1 MRGFHHDQNAQ
12 CSIRLICLLSICRDR
27 IVRSHIY
34 SVRLVQSQSE
44 CSVQQPLEIFFVFTA
59 SPLFHQHFFSL
70 AARPL
75 GVAAAC
81 AVVAGAAFAQDVQI
95 VKIAHAG
102 PVSGGIAHIGKDT
115 ENGVRLAVDDLNA
128 QGLVIGGKKIKF
140 ELAAEDDAGDP
151 RQATAVAQKLCDQ
164 KVAGVVGHLQSG
176 TSIPASAVYA
186 KCDMPHITA
195 SASNPDLTKPG
206 HKTTFR
212 LIANDN
218 ALGAALALFGAD
230 HLKIKTVAII
240 DDRTAYGQ
248 GVASVFKATAL
259 QKGVKVVGE
268 EFTNDKATDF
278 MAILTSIKNKKPDAI
293 FYGGL
298 DAQAG
303 PMLRQMEQ
311 LGLSNVKY
319 FGGDAL
325 CTEKL
330 PELASKTQALK
341 NVTCATGGASVDKM
355 QGGSEWKKRYD
366 AKFPGQFQIYSPYA
380 YDAAMVLA
388 DAMKRANSVD
398 PKVFTPFIAKTD
410 YKGVTANI
418 AFTPKGEL
426 TAPAVTL
433 YTYKDGS
440 RVALN

>member
-1 MRGFHHDQNAQ
+1 MSFASR
-12 CSIRLICLLSICRDR
+12 SRLSLSLI
-27 IVRSHIY
+27 
-34 SVRLVQSQSE
+34 
-44 CSVQQPLEIFFVFTA
+44 
-59 SPLFHQHFFSL
+59 
-70 AARPL
+70 
-75 GVAAAC
+75 AAA
-81 AVVAGAAFAQDVQI
+81 ALASTAAMAQDVQV

-102 PVSGGIAHIGKDT
+102 PLSGGIAHIGKDT
-115 ENGVRLAVDDLNA
+115 ENGVRLALDDLNA
-128 QGLVIGGKKIKF
+128 QNLVIGGKKIRF
-140 ELAAEDDAGDP
+140 EIAAEDDAGDP

-176 TSIPASAVYA
+176 TSIPAASVYD
-186 KCDMPHITA
+186 KCGVPHITA
-195 SASNPDLTKPG
+195 AATNPDLTKPG
-206 HKTTFR
+206 YKTTYR
-212 LIANDN
+212 LIANDS
-218 ALGAALALFGAD
+218 ALGAALAIFAAD
-230 HLKIKTVAII
+230 HLKLKSVAII

-248 GVASVFKATAL
+248 GVASVFKATAQ
-259 QKGVKVVGE
+259 QKGLAVVGE
-268 EFTNDKATDF
+268 EFTTDKATDF
-278 MAILTSIKNKKPDAI
+278 MAILTAIKNKKPDAI

-311 LGLSNVKY
+311 LGLGNVKF

-330 PELASKTQALK
+330 PELAGKTPALK
-341 NVTCATGGASVDKM
+341 NVTCATGGASVAKM
-355 QGGSEWKKRYD
+355 QGGADWKKRYD

-380 YDAAMVLA
+380 YDAAMVLV

-398 PKVFTPFIAKTD
+398 PKVYIPFIGKTE

-418 AFTPKGEL
+418 AFTSKGEL
-426 TAPAVTL
+426 TTPAVTL

>member
-1 MRGFHHDQNAQ
+1 MSSVFRKHF
-12 CSIRLICLLSICRDR
+12 LPLS
-27 IVRSHIY
+27 
-34 SVRLVQSQSE
+34 
-44 CSVQQPLEIFFVFTA
+44 F
-59 SPLFHQHFFSL
+59 
-70 AARPL
+70 RPL
-75 GVAAAC
+75 VVVAASAIAAST
-81 AVVAGAAFAQDVQI
+81 AVAQDVQT

-128 QGLVIGGKKIKF
+128 QALVIGGKKIKF

-176 TSIPASAVYA
+176 TSIPASSIYA

-248 GVASVFKATAL
+248 GVAAVFKATAL
-259 QKGVKVVGE
+259 QKGIKVVGE

-311 LGLSNVKY
+311 LGLANVKY

-330 PELASKTQALK
+330 PELASKAQALK

-398 PKVFTPFIAKTD
+398 PKVFTTFIGKTD

>member
-1 MRGFHHDQNAQ
+1 M
-12 CSIRLICLLSICRDR
+12 S
-27 IVRSHIY
+27 
-34 SVRLVQSQSE
+34 
-44 CSVQQPLEIFFVFTA
+44 FVFPVPHQNMRRFA
-59 SPLFHQHFFSL
+59 S
-70 AARPL
+70 RPL
-75 GVAAAC
+75 GVVAAC
-81 AVVAGAAFAQDVQI
+81 ALIAGTAHAQDVQV

-115 ENGVRLAVDDLNA
+115 ENGVRLAVEDLNA
-128 QGLVIGGKKIKF
+128 QALVIGGKKIKF

-259 QKGVKVVGE
+259 QKGVKIVAE

-311 LGLSNVKY
+311 LGLSGVKY

-355 QGGSEWKKRYD
+355 QGGADWKKRYD

-380 YDAAMVLA
+380 YDATMVLA

-398 PKVFTPFIAKTD
+398 PKVFNAFISKTD

-418 AFTPKGEL
+418 AFTSKGEL
-426 TAPAVTL
+426 TTPAVTL
-433 YTYKDGS
+433 YTYNDGR

>member
-1 MRGFHHDQNAQ
+1 M
-12 CSIRLICLLSICRDR
+12 S
-27 IVRSHIY
+27 
-34 SVRLVQSQSE
+34 
-44 CSVQQPLEIFFVFTA
+44 FVFPVPHQNMRRFA
-59 SPLFHQHFFSL
+59 S
-70 AARPL
+70 RPL
-75 GVAAAC
+75 GVVAAC
-81 AVVAGAAFAQDVQI
+81 ALIAGAAHAQDVQV

-115 ENGVRLAVDDLNA
+115 ENGVRLAVEDLNA
-128 QGLVIGGKKIKF
+128 QALVIGGKKIKF

-259 QKGVKVVGE
+259 QKGVKVVAE

-311 LGLSNVKY
+311 LGLSGVKY

-355 QGGSEWKKRYD
+355 QGGADWKKRYD

-380 YDAAMVLA
+380 YDATMVLA

-398 PKVFTPFIAKTD
+398 PKVFNAFISKTE

-418 AFTPKGEL
+418 AFTSKGEL
-426 TAPAVTL
+426 TTPAVTL
-433 YTYKDGS
+433 YTYQDGR

>member
-1 MRGFHHDQNAQ
+1 M
-12 CSIRLICLLSICRDR
+12 S
-27 IVRSHIY
+27 
-34 SVRLVQSQSE
+34 
-44 CSVQQPLEIFFVFTA
+44 FVFPV
-59 SPLFHQHFFSL
+59 SHQNILLLVSL
-70 AARPL
+70 PL
-75 GVAAAC
+75 GAAAAC
-81 AVVAGAAFAQDVQI
+81 AVIAGTAHAQDVQV

-115 ENGVRLAVDDLNA
+115 ENGVRLAVEDLNA
-128 QGLVIGGKKIKF
+128 QALVIGGKKIKF

-311 LGLSNVKY
+311 LGLSGVKY

-355 QGGSEWKKRYD
+355 QGGADWKKRYD

-380 YDAAMVLA
+380 YDATMVLA
-388 DAMKRANSVD
+388 DAMKHANSVD
-398 PKVFTPFIAKTD
+398 PKVFNAFISKTE

-418 AFTPKGEL
+418 AFTSKGEL
-426 TAPAVTL
+426 TTPAVTL
-433 YTYKDGS
+433 YTYKDGR

>member
-1 MRGFHHDQNAQ
+1 MPHSSSALMALSCLVASSLVAQ
-12 CSIRLICLLSICRDR
+12 
-27 IVRSHIY
+27 
-34 SVRLVQSQSE
+34 
-44 CSVQQPLEIFFVFTA
+44 
-59 SPLFHQHFFSL
+59 
-70 AARPL
+70 
-75 GVAAAC
+75 GAAA
-81 AVVAGAAFAQDVQI
+81 QDQQI

-115 ENGVRLAVDDLNA
+115 ENGVRMALDDLNA
-128 QGLVIGGKKIKF
+128 QNLVIGGKKIKF

-164 KVAGVVGHLQSG
+164 RVAGVVGHLQSG
-176 TSIPASAVYA
+176 TSIPASAIYA
-186 KCDMPHITA
+186 KCDLPHVSA

-212 LIANDN
+212 VIANDN
-218 ALGAALALFGAD
+218 ALGAALGLFAAD
-230 HLKIKTVAII
+230 HLKVKNVAII

-248 GVASVFKATAL
+248 GVASVFKTTAL
-259 QKGVKVVGE
+259 QKGLKVVAE

-278 MAILTSIKNKKPDAI
+278 MAILTAIKNKKPDAI

-311 LGLSNVKY
+311 LGMGGVKF

-330 PELASKTQALK
+330 PELASKALALK
-341 NVTCATGGASVDKM
+341 SVTCATGGASVSKM
-355 QGGSEWKKRYD
+355 LGGLEWKKRYD

-388 DAMKRANSVD
+388 EAMKRADSVD
-398 PKVFTPFIAKTD
+398 PRVYAPVLAKTD
-410 YKGVTANI
+410 FRGVTAHI
-418 AFTPKGEL
+418 SFTPRGEL

-433 YTYKDGS
+433 YVYQDGA

>member
-1 MRGFHHDQNAQ
+1 M
-12 CSIRLICLLSICRDR
+12 S
-27 IVRSHIY
+27 
-34 SVRLVQSQSE
+34 
-44 CSVQQPLEIFFVFTA
+44 FVFPVPHQNMRRFA
-59 SPLFHQHFFSL
+59 S
-70 AARPL
+70 RPL
-75 GVAAAC
+75 GVVAAC
-81 AVVAGAAFAQDVQI
+81 ALIAGTAHAQDVQV

-115 ENGVRLAVDDLNA
+115 ENGVRLAVEDLNA
-128 QGLVIGGKKIKF
+128 QALVIGGKKIKF

-311 LGLSNVKY
+311 LGLSGVKY

-355 QGGSEWKKRYD
+355 QGGADWKKRYD

-380 YDAAMVLA
+380 YDATMVLA

-398 PKVFTPFIAKTD
+398 PKVFNAFISKTD

-418 AFTPKGEL
+418 AFTSKGEL
-426 TAPAVTL
+426 TTPAVTL
-433 YTYKDGS
+433 YTYNDGR

>member
-1 MRGFHHDQNAQ
+1 M
-12 CSIRLICLLSICRDR
+12 S
-27 IVRSHIY
+27 
-34 SVRLVQSQSE
+34 
-44 CSVQQPLEIFFVFTA
+44 FVFPVPHQNMRRFA
-59 SPLFHQHFFSL
+59 S
-70 AARPL
+70 RPL
-75 GVAAAC
+75 GVVAAC
-81 AVVAGAAFAQDVQI
+81 ALIAGTAHAQDVQV

-115 ENGVRLAVDDLNA
+115 ENGVRLAVEDLNA
-128 QGLVIGGKKIKF
+128 QALVIGGKKIKF
-140 ELAAEDDAGDP
+140 ELTAEDDAGDP

-164 KVAGVVGHLQSG
+164 KVVGVVGHLQSG

-259 QKGVKVVGE
+259 QKGVKVVAE

-311 LGLSNVKY
+311 LGLSGVKY

-355 QGGSEWKKRYD
+355 QGGADWKKRYD

-380 YDAAMVLA
+380 YDATMVLA

-398 PKVFTPFIAKTD
+398 PKVFNAFISKTE

-418 AFTPKGEL
+418 AFTSKGEL
-426 TAPAVTL
+426 TTPAVTL
-433 YTYKDGS
+433 YTYKDGH

>member
-1 MRGFHHDQNAQ
+1 M
-12 CSIRLICLLSICRDR
+12 LISSTI
-27 IVRSHIY
+27 
-34 SVRLVQSQSE
+34 
-44 CSVQQPLEIFFVFTA
+44 QPLRFPLQLTA
-59 SPLFHQHFFSL
+59 LVCAL
-70 AARPL
+70 AA
-75 GVAAAC
+75 
-81 AVVAGAAFAQDVQI
+81 AGAASAQDVQVVRI
-95 VKIAHAG
+95 GHAG

-115 ENGVRLAVDDLNA
+115 ENGVRMAVDELNT
-128 QGLVIGGKKIKF
+128 QNLVIGGKKIKF

-151 RQATAVAQKLCDQ
+151 RQATAVAQKLCDL

-176 TSIPASAVYA
+176 TSIPASSIYD
-186 KCDMPHITA
+186 KCDLPHITA
-195 SASNPDLTKPG
+195 SATNPDLTKPG
-206 HKTTFR
+206 YKTTFR

-218 ALGAALALFGAD
+218 ALGAALALYAAD
-230 HLKIKTVAII
+230 HLKLKTVAII

-248 GVASVFKATAL
+248 GVAQVFKATAQ
-259 QKGVKVVGE
+259 QKGLKVVGE

-278 MAILTSIKNKKPDAI
+278 MAILTSLKSKKPEGI

-303 PMLRQMEQ
+303 PMLRQMGQ
-311 LGLSNVKY
+311 LGMGDVKF

-330 PELASKTQALK
+330 PELASKSPELK
-341 NVTCATGGASVDKM
+341 NVTCATGGASVTKM
-355 QGGSEWKKRYD
+355 QGGAEWKKRYD

-388 DAMKRANSVD
+388 DAMKRADSVD
-398 PKVFTPFIAKTD
+398 PRKYTPFISKTH

-433 YTYKDGS
+433 YQYTNNA
-440 RVALN
+440 RAALN

>member
-1 MRGFHHDQNAQ
+1 M
-12 CSIRLICLLSICRDR
+12 S
-27 IVRSHIY
+27 VRST
-34 SVRLVQSQSE
+34 R
-44 CSVQQPLEIFFVFTA
+44 FR
-59 SPLFHQHFFSL
+59 FSL
-70 AARPL
+70 QL
-75 GVAAAC
+75 TAAAALA
-81 AVVAGAAFAQDVQI
+81 AVCGMATAQDVQV
-95 VKIAHAG
+95 VKIGHAG
-102 PVSGGIAHIGKDT
+102 PISGGIAHIGKDT
-115 ENGVRLAVDDLNA
+115 ENGVRLAIEDLNA

-164 KVAGVVGHLQSG
+164 KVAGLVGHLQSG
-176 TSIPASAVYA
+176 TSIPAASVYS
-186 KCDMPHITA
+186 KCDLPNITA

-206 HKTTFR
+206 YKTTFR

-218 ALGAALALFGAD
+218 ALGAALAVFAAD
-230 HLKIKTVAII
+230 SLKLKNVAVI

-248 GVASVFKATAL
+248 GVANVFKATAK
-259 QKGVKVVGE
+259 QKGMNVVAE

-303 PMLRQMEQ
+303 PMLRQLVQ
-311 LGLSNVKY
+311 LGLGNVKF

-330 PELASKTQALK
+330 PELAGKSPALL

-355 QGGSEWKKRYD
+355 QGGAEWKKRYD
-366 AKFPGQFQIYSPYA
+366 DKFPGQFQIYSPYA

-398 PKVFTPFIAKTD
+398 PRVYAPFIGKTQF
-410 YKGVTANI
+410 KGVTANI

-426 TAPAVTL
+426 TTPAVTL
-433 YTYKDGS
+433 YTYKNNA
-440 RVALN
+440 RVTLN